1 MTPITLDGYR
11 SSMFT
16 TRFHFRSLLALL
28 LFVGLGAAALAQER
42 SSATADRNMPEN
54 SLYNGRGAWDFGLL
68 AGGGSAAG
76 KSSDTQFFFAGGRIG
91 RVLTPDLFRSSPVR
105 GNVEY
110 AIEILPVYTVFTPNG
125 AVYGG
130 SVKPFILRWNFTAPR
145 RVVPYLQFAGGA
157 LFTTS
162 NVPPGDTS
170 QINFTPQLGGGIHWF
185 RSEKRSVDFGVD
197 LVHHSNASLG
207 NHNPGYNASVFF
219 SVGYSW
225 YKHSRE

>member
-1 MTPITLDGYR
+1 MN
-11 SSMFT
+11 
-16 TRFHFRSLLALL
+16 AL
-28 LFVGLGAAALAQER
+28 Q
-42 SSATADRNMPEN
+42 
-54 SLYNGRGAWDFGLL
+54 NGRDAWDFGLL
-68 AGGGSAAG
+68 AGGGSGAG
-76 KSSDTQFFFAGGRIG
+76 KSSDTQFFYAGGRIG

-105 GNVEY
+105 GNFEY

-130 SVKPFILRWNFTAPR
+130 SVKPIILRWNFTAPR
-145 RVVPYLQFAGGA
+145 RIVPYFQFAGGA

-185 RSEKRSVDFGVD
+185 RGEKQSVDFGVD

-207 NHNPGYNASVFF
+207 NHNPGYNASIFF
-219 SVGYSW
+219 NVGYSW